1 MGVGMVAKLK
11 AAFRSLVPSVV
22 LRQWARLKNQR
33 TTSNADVRA
42 IFTDIYKSNRWGGEA
57 GEFFSGSGSDAAT
70 ACDFVDTVNAFIAEN
85 GVRSVV
91 DLGCGDFRV
100 GSRIAGPGLDYTG
113 IDIVEDLIARNN
125 NAFGGEGVRF
135 VCLNIIED
143 ALPEAELC
151 LVRQVLQHLSN
162 DQIAKILQK
171 ISRYPFAI
179 IAEHHPDPARFVG
192 PNLDKAVGSDVRVY
206 SDSGVYPDHP
216 PFSLEGV
223 EVLCRTAP
231 SKWLLSS
238 DEAIT
243 TYLVRNKKWEN

>member
-11 AAFRSLVPSVV
+11 ADFRSLVPSVV

-33 TTSNADVRA
+33 TTPTTDVRT

-57 GEFFSGSGSDAAT
+57 GEFFSGSGSDAAST
-70 ACDFVDTVNAFIAEN
+70 CDFVDTVNAFIADN

-100 GSRIAGPGLDYTG
+100 GSQIVRAGLEYTG
-113 IDIVEDLIARNN
+113 VDIVEDLIARNN
-125 NAFGGEGVRF
+125 TTFGGDGVRF

-143 ALPEAELC
+143 ALPGAELC

-162 DQIAKILQK
+162 DQIARILQK

-179 IAEHHPDPARFVG
+179 IAEHHPGPARLVE
-192 PNLDKAVGSDVRVY
+192 PNLDKPAGSDVRVY
-206 SDSGVYPDHP
+206 SNSGVYPDRP
-216 PFSLEGV
+216 PFSLAGV
-223 EVLCRTAP
+223 EVLCSTPP

-238 DEAIT
+238 DETIT
-243 TYLVRNKKWEN
+243 TYLVRNK